1 MQAIKCEKV
10 RFNTQPHEGGCS
22 LQSDSQRQEI
32 QFQHTAARRRLQV
45 HQIYGSNAHGVSTH
59 SRTKAAAWSEVLFA
73 MKVPVSTHSRTKAA
87 ARLHILLTHSFPV
100 STHSRTKAA
109 ALSCLFGKIE
119 KIGFNTQP
127 HEGGCIL
134 SDGDQSVGIVSTH
147 SRTKGAAARL
157 PYLMRLV

>member
-59 SRTKAAAWSEVLFA
+59 SRTKAAARQCLSPRRCD
-73 MKVPVSTHSRTKAA
+73 K
-87 ARLHILLTHSFPV
+87 V

-109 ALSCLFGKIE
+109 ALLFFYGCFLIFWFQHTAARRRLRQHKPIRY
-119 KIGFNTQP
+119 NRP
-127 HEGGCIL
+127 H
-134 SDGDQSVGIVSTH
+134 VSTH
-147 SRTKGAAARL
+147 SRTKAAVCGSSVSATN
-157 PYLMRLV
+157 